1 MAKKNAESSNITNN
15 ISNNNN
21 MAVKKKSLFI
31 WIGIAVVVVLAAFAV
46 FVWPLNVAGKVF
58 NRAPAWY
65 AVHLTNGVVYV
76 GEIKSISKETVVLN
90 KVYYMQSY
98 GAANNNQGQPAQFY
112 GLIQQGTE
120 APLLT
125 YQQISINRP
134 VILFWEQL
142 KQGSDI
148 VNKLNQHN

>member
-1 MAKKNAESSNITNN
+1 
-15 ISNNNN
+15 
-21 MAVKKKSLFI
+21 MAVKKSKIFLI
-31 WIGIAVVVVLAAFAV
+31 IGIVLGVIVLVGA
-46 FVWPLNVAGKVF
+46 FVWPFHLGKMILKS
-58 NRAPAWY
+58 NQSWY

-76 GEIKSISKETVVLN
+76 GQIKSISDDKIEL
-90 KVYYMQSY
+90 KKAYYMQSY
-98 GAANNNQGQPAQFY
+98 GAANNNEGQPAQFY

-125 YQQISINRP
+125 YQEMSINKP

-148 VNKLNQHN
+148 VNKLNQHD